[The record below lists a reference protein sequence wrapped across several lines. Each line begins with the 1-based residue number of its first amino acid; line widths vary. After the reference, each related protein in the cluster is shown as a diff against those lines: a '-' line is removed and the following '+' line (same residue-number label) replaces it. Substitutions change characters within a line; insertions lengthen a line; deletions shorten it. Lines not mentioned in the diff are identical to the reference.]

1 MFWCHLSKKRM
12 EIVRKEND
20 TVRAHFFVI
29 QIVRNKSLAW
39 AIWVFSFPKKKP
51 STMIIIIIIIIR
63 DSISL
68 FISRH
73 SERRNFTSN
82 STFRLHFNH
91 IFFSFSSTAKK
102 PKRFNVVIVLALLQH
117 VDCVNDNLFQ
127 KTNNNTKQ
135 RELHSKT
142 INKRWEKFHNFYS
155 ISFSLPSP

>member
-20 TVRAHFFVI
+20 TVRGHFFFVI

-39 AIWVFSFPKKKP
+39 AIWVFSFPKKKQP
-51 STMIIIIIIIIR
+51 SAMIIIIIIIIR

-73 SERRNFTSN
+73 SERRNFTLN
-82 STFRLHFNH
+82 STFRFHFNH
-91 IFFSFSSTAKK
+91 IFSLSPQP

-127 KTNNNTKQ
+127 KTNNSTQNSESYIAKLSIKD
-135 RELHSKT
+135 EK
-142 INKRWEKFHNFYS
+142 KFHNFYS
-155 ISFSLPSP
+155 ISFSLSSP